1 VYNNNVKK
9 MYLMREL
16 AELISN
22 EDSVDIHNVWQLCPV
37 RILVTLTHS
46 QGYAITAIYQD
57 FTV

>member
-1 VYNNNVKK
+1 